1 LTILIIFGFLDKYS
15 FSILI
20 KEANNMAKRISV
32 LALSLVIVFFA
43 VSPLAAADTIKIG
56 AILAV
61 TGPAANLGAP
71 EAKTLQMLADD
82 TNKAGGIL
90 GRQIQLILKDSQ
102 YNADLAYSFA
112 KQLIDEEQVVAII
125 GPSGTGE
132 SMKIKPLCE
141 ENEMLLLSCAAGET
155 IVNPVAKWVFKT
167 PQMDKFA
174 AQWIFDTMKK
184 LRISKI
190 AVVVSNSG
198 FGQGG
203 KAQLEGLAPENGI
216 TILGTEVYDSA
227 ATDLTP
233 VVTKIKALN
242 PQAVVN
248 WSVEP
253 AQSLVSKNM
262 AQIGLKVPL
271 FQSHGFGN
279 IKYAEAAGKAAE
291 GIIFPCGRLLVAD
304 VLPASHPQ
312 KQLLMNYKKEYESM
326 FKEDVSTFGGH
337 AYDAYTLL
345 INAIK
350 KAGSLDKYKIRDAVE
365 NTKGFAGTAGI
376 FNFSPTEH
384 NGLTMDSFEM
394 LTVKDGKF
402 VLYTK

>member
-1 LTILIIFGFLDKYS
+1 
-15 FSILI
+15 
-20 KEANNMAKRISV
+20 MAKKIITG
-32 LALSLVIVFFA
+32 LFCLFMAFGA
-43 VSPLAAADTIKIG
+43 VSSVTAADVIKIG
-56 AILAV
+56 AIIAV

-71 EAKTLQMLADD
+71 EAKTLQMLVED

-90 GRQIQLILKDSQ
+90 GKQVQLILKDSQ
-102 YNADLAYSFA
+102 YNADLAFSAA
-112 KQLIDEEQVVAII
+112 KQLIDEDQVLAII
-125 GPSGTGE
+125 GPTGTGE
-132 SMKIKPLCE
+132 SMKIKSLCE
-141 ENEMLLLSCAAGET
+141 ESETLLLSCAAGET

-174 AQWIFDTMKK
+174 VQWIFNTMKTMG
-184 LRISKI
+184 ISKI

-203 KAQLEGLAPENGI
+203 KAQVETLAPANGI

-227 ATDLTP
+227 ATDLTG

-242 PQAVVN
+242 PQAVIN

-253 AQSLVSKNM
+253 AQSLIPKNM

-304 VLPASHPQ
+304 VLPATHPQ
-312 KQLLMNYKKEYESM
+312 KQLLTAYKTAYESR

-337 AYDAYTLL
+337 AYDAFTLL
-345 INAIK
+345 VQAIK
-350 KAGSLDKYKIRDAVE
+350 KAGGTDKNKVRDAVE
-365 NTKGFAGTAGI
+365 GTKGFIGTAGI
-376 FNFSPTEH
+376 FNFSPTDH
-384 NGLTMDSFEM
+384 NGLTMDAFEM

-402 VLYTK
+402 VLYLK